1 MFSKKLE
8 VDLKFTAQ
16 LTSTWNQS
24 KRVLQLTS
32 TCNQSKRMLQLIT
45 SADLDLEPI

>member
-24 KRVLQLTS
+24 KRVLQL
-32 TCNQSKRMLQLIT
+32 IT
-45 SADLDLEPI
+45 SADIDL